1 MRLHLKSAYAAAV
14 GAIALW
20 LVASVQFPETMRQV
34 RLVMLLLAIGGP
46 DG

>member
-1 MRLHLKSAYAAAV
+1 LIALT
-14 GAIALW
+14 AIAAWLW
-20 LVASVQFPETMRQV
+20 ASHQFPEIVHQV